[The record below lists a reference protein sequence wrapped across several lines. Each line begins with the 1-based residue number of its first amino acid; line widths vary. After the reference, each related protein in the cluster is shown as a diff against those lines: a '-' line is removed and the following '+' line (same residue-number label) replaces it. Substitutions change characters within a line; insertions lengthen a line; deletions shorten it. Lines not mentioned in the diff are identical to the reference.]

1 MACGF
6 PDSSCGSRESG
17 ATIESVST
25 PTETARV
32 NTEEVQIRRSPKYGT
47 FMALGAGLGIVIG
60 VILAVTQPALGEY
73 SIEQIVGLL
82 ALMLGAIGLGVGAAV
97 ALLFDRLLARKTLT
111 VEAKRTTVEP
121 TE

>member
-1 MACGF
+1 M
-6 PDSSCGSRESG
+6 
-17 ATIESVST
+17 ST

>member
-1 MACGF
+1 MTNSAETAHV
-6 PDSSCGSRESG
+6 R
-17 ATIESVST
+17 TESV
-25 PTETARV
+25 
-32 NTEEVQIRRSPKYGT
+32 QLRRSPKYGT

-97 ALLFDRLLARKTLT
+97 ALLFDRVLARKTLT